1 MPKPKPNK
9 SKRENANTK
18 SVTEQRIIDS
28 KQNYNVS
35 IGTSR
40 KHERQTPFSPDES
53 ILIVCEGETE
63 AAYFGVL
70 RDTYELNKKFKIEI
84 LPQKGEMDGHKGS
97 SIKGLLYEA
106 MKEMKNNT
114 YDHVWIVTDN
124 DEGNAYKL
132 DEGSLERIKKNVPTH
147 IYDKL
152 VSKQMVAMNVRQEDV
167 DKGKK
172 HRIRYFLS
180 YSDYEYFLTTEIL
193 NSNESNYITPIIKA
207 TAKKN
212 DFYELY
218 SQNPNS
224 FFLDNN
230 GQFINSNDFEEKY
243 FDANWQEYVK
253 TAYTCIAFEHWI
265 LLHFEINAQPFYN
278 SREIIRYFD
287 VKNYFNS
294 TYDKGWYLYENR
306 ENATIKAFFKSVHK
320 AITNNLILNTQ
331 MQPQIAQGKHFYEVN
346 PYSDVNILAY
356 YLLKSEYLKI
366 VFLNTPLT
374 HAKLELSD
382 IYVTQNQSIINI
394 YFYYNRSQSIF
405 KKDIE
410 SFFPIFDERNKA
422 INFSISV
429 QYIHFSIQK
438 GDKVELKI
446 ELPSNYS
453 PPCFLYLKNTFKKNN
468 YAVVW
473 LIC

>member
-9 SKRENANTK
+9 SKRENTNTK

-28 KQNYNVS
+28 KQNHNVS

-97 SIKGLLYEA
+97 SVKGLLYEA
-106 MKEMKNNT
+106 MKKMKNNT
-114 YDHVWIVTDN
+114 YEHIWIVTDN
-124 DEGNAYKL
+124 DEENAYKL
-132 DEGSLERIKKNVPTH
+132 DDNSLDKIKQVVPVR

-152 VSKQMVAMNVRQEDV
+152 LSMQKVTMNVRQEE
-167 DKGKK
+167 KEKY
-172 HRIRYFLS
+172 RIRYFLS
-180 YSDYEYFLTTEIL
+180 YSDYESFLVNQIL
-193 NSNESNYITPIIKA
+193 NPNELHYMPSIIQA
-207 TAKKN
+207 TIKKH
-212 DFYELY
+212 DFSELY
-218 SQNPNS
+218 SLNPNA

-230 GQFINSNDFEEKY
+230 GLFINSNDFEENY
-243 FDANWQEYVK
+243 FDANWRKYIK
-253 TAYTCIAFEHWI
+253 KAYTCIALEHWI
-265 LLHFEINAQPFYN
+265 LLHFEMNIQPFYN
-278 SREIIRYFD
+278 SREIIQYFD
-287 VKNYFNS
+287 TKNYFNS
-294 TYDKGWYLYENR
+294 TYDKGWYLYKNR
-306 ENATIKAFFKSVHK
+306 DNTEVKTFFNSVSK

-346 PYSDVNILAY
+346 PYSDVNILVH
-356 YLLKSEYLKI
+356 YLLNSQHIEMG
-366 VFLNTPLT
+366 FLNTPLT
-374 HAKLELSD
+374 HTKLELND

-410 SFFPIFDERNKA
+410 SFFF
-422 INFSISV
+422 
-429 QYIHFSIQK
+429 HF
-438 GDKVELKI
+438 
-446 ELPSNYS
+446 
-453 PPCFLYLKNTFKKNN
+453 
-468 YAVVW
+468 
-473 LIC
+473 